1 MSFCINPEGGSF
13 VHNWLLIS
21 HFCSE
26 MTMARRFSPNH
37 VRRPFDFGPIVR
49 ADAFADEKR
58 ESDTAVLFVVDE
70 ESDNF
75 VRDLHKNRWRLGL
88 KFIPRA
94 VHPGAPSFAEDTK
107 SPQPPIEPPSG
118 ATDRPHGEFKHK
130 PILLHIENSKKG
142 KKGKKHTNV
151 KKAKKGKK
159 HMNVKKHTKGKKAKK
174 QMNGKKGKKQ
184 RSVIH

>member
-1 MSFCINPEGGSF
+1 
-13 VHNWLLIS
+13 
-21 HFCSE
+21 

-75 VRDLHKNRWRLGL
+75 VRDLHENRWRLRL
-88 KFIPRA
+88 KFIPRV
-94 VHPGAPSFAEDTK
+94 VHHSMRPDTVYTPGAPSFAEDTK
-107 SPQPPIEPPSG
+107 SPQPPIVEDRKKYSPPSG

-159 HMNVKKHTKGKKAKK
+159 HMNVKKHMKGKKAKK

>member
-13 VHNWLLIS
+13 VHNWLSIS
-21 HFCSE
+21 RFCCE
-26 MTMARRFSPNH
+26 LTMARRA
-37 VRRPFDFGPIVR
+37 FDVHPAMRAMR
-49 ADAFADEKR
+49 ADAFADEKE
-58 ESDTAVLFVVDE
+58 ESGTAMLFVVDE

-75 VRDLHKNRWRLGL
+75 VRDLHNNKWRLIL
-88 KFIPRA
+88 KFKP
-94 VHPGAPSFAEDTK
+94 VVLPGSQARVEECKRPDIGFSRGP
-107 SPQPPIEPPSG
+107 PQPPLV
-118 ATDRPHGEFKHK
+118 ATNRPHDEFKHK
-130 PILLHIENSKKG
+130 PILPHIENSKKG

>member
-26 MTMARRFSPNH
+26 MTMARRA
-37 VRRPFDFGPIVR
+37 FDVHPAMRAMR
-49 ADAFADEKR
+49 ADAFADEKE
-58 ESDTAVLFVVDE
+58 ESGTAMLFVVDE

-75 VRDLHKNRWRLGL
+75 VRDLHENRWRLGL

-159 HMNVKKHTKGKKAKK
+159 HMNVKKHMKGKKAKK